1 MPLVNSSAILRIEYE
16 PRTLVLSI
24 WFRESGGPYDYY
36 DVAQQVYAALMA
48 ASSKGQYFNEEIRD
62 RYAVRHGSRSRET
75 GKPVRNE

>member
-1 MPLVNSSAILRIEYE
+1 
-16 PRTLVLSI
+16 
-24 WFRESGGPYDYY
+24 
-36 DVAQQVYAALMA
+36 MA